1 MVPLTEKREGSEHPY
16 RVVDRSDANFGE
28 SPECELRLETEFS
41 EVRRTR
47 RVVRGQASRILRC
60 VKLHSERV

>member
-1 MVPLTEKREGSEHPY
+1 MRTSENPQN
-16 RVVDRSDANFGE
+16 ANFA
-28 SPECELRLETEFS
+28 LMEFS

-47 RVVRGQASRILRC
+47 RVVRGQASRILHY